1 LSVRQSPG
9 GAASPG
15 PHAATLPLPPE
26 PARRSLMG
34 TIAWAIVVSLIVWG
48 IVATDLRWG
57 DLLRGT
63 DNMASMIVGSVGP
76 TGRHLP
82 GFVPADF
89 TMWTIYVEQMVV
101 TIHMAIWGTLLALL
115 TAIPFGL
122 MSATNL
128 APWWIHQPAR
138 RLMDASRAIND
149 LVFAL
154 IFVAAVGLGPMAGT
168 LALWVSTSGALA
180 KLFSE
185 AVESIDPR
193 PVEGIA
199 VTGAGRLDEI
209 LYGVIPQVMPLWVS
223 YTLYRLES
231 NIRSATVV
239 GIVGAGGIGMVFS
252 EAMRSF
258 DYPAAGA
265 ILAIIIAT
273 VVLLDVLSGYLR
285 RMFI

>member
-1 LSVRQSPG
+1 MPSIPI
-9 GAASPG
+9 
-15 PHAATLPLPPE
+15 TLPPE
-26 PARRSLMG
+26 PPRRSIGATVIWGLVIG
-34 TIAWAIVVSLIVWG
+34 LIVWG
-48 IVATDLRWG
+48 IVATDLRVG
-57 DLLRGT
+57 DLLRGQ
-63 DNMASMIVGSVGP
+63 DNMASMVFGSTGS
-76 TGRHLP
+76 TGRYLP
-82 GFVPADF
+82 GFLPPDF

-101 TIHMAIWGTLLALL
+101 TMHMAIWGTMLALL

-128 APWWIHQPAR
+128 APWWVYHPAR

-154 IFVAAVGLGPMAGT
+154 IFVAAVGLGPMAGM
-168 LALWVSTSGALA
+168 LALWISTSGALA

-185 AVESIDPR
+185 AVEAIDPR
-193 PVEGIA
+193 PVDGIA

-223 YTLYRLES
+223 YTLYRFES
-231 NIRSATVV
+231 NVRSATVV

-265 ILAIIIAT
+265 ILLIIILT
-273 VVLLDVLSGYLR
+273 VVALDILSGYLR
-285 RMFI
+285 RIYL

>member
-1 LSVRQSPG
+1 MTRPS
-9 GAASPG
+9 G
-15 PHAATLPLPPE
+15 PISLPPE
-26 PARRSLMG
+26 PPRRSVG
-34 TIAWAIVVSLIVWG
+34 STIIWAIVVSLVVWG
-48 IVATDLRWG
+48 IVAADLRWG
-57 DLLRGT
+57 DLLRGS
-63 DNMASMIVGSVGP
+63 DNMVSMILGSTGP
-76 TGRHLP
+76 TGRYLP
-82 GFVPADF
+82 GFIPPDF
-89 TMWTIYVEQMVV
+89 TMWSIYIEQMVI
-101 TIHMAIWGTLLALL
+101 TMHMAIWGTLLALL

-128 APWWIHQPAR
+128 APWWIYQPAR

-168 LALWVSTSGALA
+168 LALWVSTTGALA

-185 AVESIDPR
+185 AVEAIDPR
-193 PVEGIA
+193 PVEGVS

-209 LYGVIPQVMPLWVS
+209 LYGVIPQVMALWVS
-223 YTLYRLES
+223 YSLYRFEA

-265 ILAIIIAT
+265 ILIIIIAT
-273 VVLLDVLSGYLR
+273 VVALDVLSGYLR
-285 RMFI
+285 RMYL

>member
-1 LSVRQSPG
+1 MAVPASSVS
-9 GAASPG
+9 
-15 PHAATLPLPPE
+15 LPPE
-26 PARRSLMG
+26 PPRRSLTG
-34 TIAWAIVVSLIVWG
+34 TVVWAIVVSLVVWG
-48 IVATDLRWG
+48 IVATDMRWG
-57 DLLRGT
+57 DLIRGFA
-63 DNMASMIVGSVGP
+63 NMEAMVLGSTGS
-76 TGRHLP
+76 TGRQLP
-82 GFVPADF
+82 GFIPPDF
-89 TMWTIYVEQMVV
+89 TNLSIYVEQMVI

-154 IFVAAVGLGPMAGT
+154 IFVAAVGLGPMAGM
-168 LALWVSTSGALA
+168 LALWISTSGALS

-193 PVEGIA
+193 PVDGIS
-199 VTGAGRLDEI
+199 VTGAGRMDEI

-223 YTLYRLES
+223 YTLYRFEA

-239 GIVGAGGIGMVFS
+239 GIVGAGGIGMVFN

-265 ILAIIIAT
+265 ILCIIIGT

-285 RMFI
+285 KLFI

>member
-1 LSVRQSPG
+1 MTSP
-9 GAASPG
+9 AAIV
-15 PHAATLPLPPE
+15 TLPPE
-26 PARRSLMG
+26 PPRRSVAG
-34 TIAWAIVVSLIVWG
+34 TIVWAAVVSLVVWG

-57 DLLRGT
+57 DLIRGSG
-63 DNMASMIVGSVGP
+63 NMTSMVAGSTGP
-76 TGRHLP
+76 TGRYLP
-82 GFVPADF
+82 GFLPPDF
-89 TMWTIYVEQMVV
+89 TMWSIYVEQMVV
-101 TIHMAIWGTLLALL
+101 TMHMAIWGTLLALL

-168 LALWVSTSGALA
+168 LALWISTSGALA

-185 AVESIDPR
+185 AVEAIDPR
-193 PVEGIA
+193 PVDGIS
-199 VTGAGRLDEI
+199 VTGAGRMDEI

-223 YTLYRLES
+223 YALYRFES

-265 ILAIIIAT
+265 ILIIIIAT
-273 VVLLDVLSGYLR
+273 VVALDVLSSYLR
-285 RMFI
+285 RMYL